1 LWSSSSCWNAP
12 RSPARARCK
21 QAASSGSDGPEPSG
35 DQQWQILK
43 PRPMRADGFQ
53 VEDLVRKIRDA
64 EMDPNADE
72 KAAASG
78 FAAGRPV
85 ATARVTGA
93 GGLLTLE
100 IRQNANDYFARS
112 SATPGVYKVSADV
125 GMGLKKSIEDFLNK
139 KLFDFGFDDPTRIEY
154 TSKGMTRVIEK
165 VGENWTEGGNGSSGK
180 IMDSI
185 SVQNFIDKL
194 RDLAGS
200 SVTSGAF
207 GTAELN
213 LSVTSKGGARTEKVQ
228 IAPQGANFVAR
239 RDGEPS
245 LYPMDASMITGMR
258 EAVAGV
264 REPPPPAKD
273 EM

>member
-1 LWSSSSCWNAP
+1 
-12 RSPARARCK
+12 
-21 QAASSGSDGPEPSG
+21 
-35 DQQWQILK
+35 
-43 PRPMRADGFQ
+43 
-53 VEDLVRKIRDA
+53 
-64 EMDPNADE
+64 
-72 KAAASG
+72 
-78 FAAGRPV
+78 
-85 ATARVTGA
+85 
-93 GGLLTLE
+93 
-100 IRQNANDYFARS
+100 
-112 SATPGVYKVSADV
+112 
-125 GMGLKKSIEDFLNK
+125 
-139 KLFDFGFDDPTRIEY
+139 
-154 TSKGMTRVIEK
+154 
-165 VGENWTEGGNGSSGK
+165 
-180 IMDSI
+180 MDSI

-273 EM
+273 EKEKK